1 MYREAELNRAAYY
14 SGNEEIVSLTNNTA
28 AANITTLTDVRTL
41 NDTVGTNGEEEEGQ
55 VDDGPAMPVKLVGG
69 HSSME
74 GRLMVSEKQT
84 QETYLYIWLLVV
96 WGDLL
101 L

>member
-1 MYREAELNRAAYY
+1 MHREAELNRAAYY
-14 SGNEEIVSLTNNTA
+14 SGNDNIVSLSNNTA

-55 VDDGPAMPVKLVGG
+55 ADDGPSIPVKLVGG

-74 GRLMVSEKQT
+74 GRLMVSQK
-84 QETYLYIWLLVV
+84 
-96 WGDLL
+96 
-101 L
+101 